1 MKENKILTFQKIV
14 LQNIQRTD
22 CFKRF
27 STKIKGLA
35 HLCELLRQVEEQE
48 QRSGRQPRSVQ

>member
-1 MKENKILTFQKIV
+1 MK
-14 LQNIQRTD
+14 LQDIHRTYRS
-22 CFKRF
+22 KRF